1 MTTYK
6 VLAPFTILKNGVHTQ
21 LEKNETIT
29 SVEALGEDLNLYI
42 INGSLNETAYDGK
55 ADPKPEAKEEAKNT
69 K

>member
-6 VLAPFTILKNGVHTQ
+6 VLTPFTILKNGVHAQ

-29 SVEALGEDLNLYI
+29 SIEALGQDLNLYI
-42 INGSLNETAYDGK
+42 INGSLQEVSNDGK
-55 ADPKPEAKEEAKNT
+55 PDPEPKTQEEAKII